1 LTVVARQL
9 RVTFD
14 QSAEASGLTRAQWHL
29 IAAVARN
36 PGATQRI
43 IAEALEVREITAGR
57 LIDRLCDEG
66 YLRRD
71 ANPSDRRAY
80 CVYLTPV
87 AQPVLD
93 KLDELAKVH
102 EAAIFAGFGG
112 DDLERLDALL
122 DAIARNLSDFRTQ
135 QRTAAK

>member
-1 LTVVARQL
+1 VVARQL

-71 ANPSDRRAY
+71 ENPSDRRAY
-80 CVYLTPV
+80 CVYLTPI

-93 KLDELAKVH
+93 KLDELAKLH

-112 DDLERLDALL
+112 EDLERLDALL
-122 DAIARNLSDFRTQ
+122 DAIARNLSDFRS